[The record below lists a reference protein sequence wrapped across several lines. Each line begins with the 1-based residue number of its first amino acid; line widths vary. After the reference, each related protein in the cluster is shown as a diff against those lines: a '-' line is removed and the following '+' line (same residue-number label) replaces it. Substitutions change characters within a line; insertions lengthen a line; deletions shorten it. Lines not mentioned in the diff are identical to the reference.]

1 MIFIGYYYNDDE
13 IIWKKIYWYDNKV
26 TKYSVSNIG
35 LVRNDKTDK
44 ILKTNFSKGYERV
57 NLTHNGIRKQYF
69 IHRLVANAFI
79 ANPDNKPEVN
89 HKDGIKHHNYDKNLE
104 WVTSSENIKHAFDN
118 GLNHGSDLKK
128 SLDKQSIHNICKLLE
143 NNQHNISEI
152 ARIVGCSRTTV
163 SDILYKGRYR
173 KISKKYKLSNYIKR
187 TNFSKSGDL
196 SELTKYS
203 DMDIHKVCKLIDSG
217 KYSLQE
223 ISVQT
228 NVPYQTI
235 RNVYYGVCRK
245 SVSSQYNFMKTIK
258 NPLYEIK
265 RKNAINACKL
275 LDSGLNSREVSVS
288 LGISRSFVRN
298 ILSGNTW
305 KDVSKDYSFIKNK
318 K

>member
-1 MIFIGYYYNDDE
+1 MIFIGYYYNDNE
-13 IIWKKIYWYDNKV
+13 IIWKKIYWYNNEI

-69 IHRLVANAFI
+69 IHRLVANAFVE
-79 ANPDNKPEVN
+79 NPDNKPEVN

-104 WVTSSENIKHAFDN
+104 WVTTSENIKHAFDN
-118 GLNHGSDLKK
+118 GLNHGGGLKK
-128 SLDKQSIHNICKLLE
+128 SLDKQNIHTICKLLE

-163 SDILYKGRYR
+163 SSILSGQIYR
-173 KISKKYKLSNYIKR
+173 KISKKYNLSNYTKR

-196 SELTKYS
+196 SERTKYS
-203 DMDIHKVCKLIDSG
+203 DEDIHKVCTLIDDG

-223 ISVQT
+223 ISKET
-228 NVPYQTI
+228 NIPYQTV

-245 SVSSQYNFMKTIK
+245 SVSSQYNFMKTNE

-265 RKNAINACKL
+265 RKTAIMVCEL
-275 LDSGLNSREVSVS
+275 LDIGMNSREVSEK
-288 LGISRSFVRN
+288 LDISRSFVRN

-305 KDVSKDYSFIKNK
+305 KDISKDYSFIKNK